1 MGCATVGAVVDHG
14 GVHTQEQ
21 PVPTSRRP
29 GLLTTAWLLAIAI
42 LTGLAAAVVV
52 HLRTPAAAASMAGM
66 PGMGGPVTRA
76 LYRAGDE
83 PHGPLLSSRLLTA
96 WQLDAVA
103 LAVLVLL
110 AAGYLTAVSLANRRT
125 NEHKWPAR
133 YTLSFL
139 AGLVVCGLA
148 ANSSI
153 AVYDMSLFSA
163 HMIGHL
169 MLVMLAPALLM
180 AGRPLTLLLQASS
193 DRRRERIATIL
204 TGRVVSLLTAPPVAL
219 AGYTVVIVATHLT
232 GLMDVIMRHTWAGQL
247 EHLVY
252 LLLGCQ
258 FFVVVI
264 GDAPIRWRLAAPSR
278 LFMLAISMAVDTFTG
293 IVLLQS
299 TVAIAMTPPPGAD
312 VHPLADTRTGGAIMW
327 FGGDGIMAVIMVA
340 VAIGWVHQP
349 ANRQVEPAGWLEQ
362 ARRASFSAHTGGS
375 DADPHRPPI
384 AADDD
389 FDDSDLR
396 LRQYNDWLRR
406 LDSQAP
412 R

>member
-1 MGCATVGAVVDHG
+1 M
-14 GVHTQEQ
+14 
-21 PVPTSRRP
+21 
-29 GLLTTAWLLAIAI
+29 
-42 LTGLAAAVVV
+42 
-52 HLRTPAAAASMAGM
+52 
-66 PGMGGPVTRA
+66 
-76 LYRAGDE
+76 
-83 PHGPLLSSRLLTA
+83 
-96 WQLDAVA
+96 
-103 LAVLVLL
+103 
-110 AAGYLTAVSLANRRT
+110 
-125 NEHKWPAR
+125 
-133 YTLSFL
+133 
-139 AGLVVCGLA
+139 CGLA
-148 ANSSI
+148 TNSSI

-180 AGRPLTLLLQASS
+180 AGRPLTLLLRASS
-193 DRRRERIATIL
+193 DRRRERITAIL
-204 TGRVVSLLTAPPVAL
+204 TGRVLSLLTAPPVAL

-258 FFVVVI
+258 FFLVVI

-278 LFMLAISMAVDTFTG
+278 LFMLALSMAVDTFTG

-327 FGGDGIMAVIMVA
+327 FGGDGIMAVIMLA
-340 VAIGWVHQP
+340 IAIGWEHLAAQP
-349 ANRQVEPAGWLEQ
+349 AGRRRPAGWSRL
-362 ARRASFSAHTGGS
+362 AGPASPRMPVATLPMPMPTAMPTPMPA
-375 DADPHRPPI
+375 DAAPA

-406 LDSQAP
+406 LDSQS
-412 R
+412 RQ

>member
-1 MGCATVGAVVDHG
+1 MRM
-14 GVHTQEQ
+14 QEQQ
-21 PVPTSRRP
+21 PVPPGRRQP
-29 GLLTTAWLLAIAI
+29 TLLTAAWLLAIAVVA
-42 LTGLAAAVVV
+42 LLGVAVAH
-52 HLRTPAAAASMAGM
+52 HLNSGQPSMAGM
-66 PGMGGPVTRA
+66 HSMSDA
-76 LYRAGDE
+76 LYRAGGE
-83 PHGPLLSSRLLTA
+83 PHGPLLSSRLFTT

-110 AAGYLTAVSLANRRT
+110 ATGYLTAAMLANRQT
-125 NEHKWPAR
+125 EEHAWPAR

-148 ANSSI
+148 TNSSI

-169 MLVMLAPALLM
+169 MLVMLAPALLT
-180 AGRPLTLLLQASS
+180 AGRPLTLLLRANTG
-193 DRRRERIATIL
+193 RRRERIATVL

-264 GDAPIRWRLAAPSR
+264 GDAPIRWRLPAPSR
-278 LFMLAISMAVDTFTG
+278 LFMLALSMAVDTFTG

-312 VHPLADTRTGGAIMW
+312 VNPLTDTRTGGAIMW

-340 VAIGWVHQP
+340 IAIGWVHGS
-349 ANRQVEPAGWLEQ
+349 ANRQVDSAGWLEQ
-362 ARRASFSAHTGGS
+362 ARRASFAAHAGSQTGSQTGGQAEPE
-375 DADPHRPPI
+375 DADTQS
-384 AADDD
+384 AASDDD
-389 FDDSDLR
+389 FDDSELR

-406 LDSQAP
+406 LDSQSP
-412 R
+412 